1 VNLAEERA
9 ATDGEVLVGESTLKS
24 ECMPFTAIPHNSRLF
39 LDFLFQF
46 DKVEDFY
53 AHRPNGQAV
62 LEHARGLSAAAVPRA
77 GAESGNAALPAAGAG
92 YPPERRAR
100 VADVLEKQNR
110 RWGASDAALASI
122 EKFRQG
128 AVACIS
134 GQQVGVFGGPLYS
147 VLKACSA
154 LQMAEELTAQGVPA
168 IPVFWLATEDHDL
181 AEIASVT
188 LRSGCELEKLTAT
201 EQNGNGGPVGP
212 ILLDERMEAMVARAA
227 ELLGP
232 GWVSDALR
240 ESYRK
245 GESYGS
251 AFARLFTRILA
262 NTGMVLVDP
271 LDDELHAI
279 AQPLFTAAAER
290 AEELDEALLARG
302 KALHKAGYHEQ
313 VRVTPEST
321 LLFALEGN
329 KRTVLH
335 LAGDGFMLDAQTVAR
350 GEMLARIA
358 AHPEQFSAN
367 VLLRPVVQDY
377 LFPTAVYFGGPA
389 EIAYFAQAGVVYE
402 KLLGRTTPV
411 MPRLSA
417 TIISPAMSELLAR
430 YRLSFSDLFHGS
442 AQVCELLASRVL
454 APGLQETLRGTRETL
469 KENLEKL
476 QSELKSLDPTLVD
489 AAARSGRKMLY
500 QLQKISGKASRAE
513 LRKNEPLTRDAH
525 RVLTELFPH
534 KELQERVL
542 PGIYFLAQYGPEL
555 ITTLKQAA
563 APQCPGHQ
571 IIRL

>member
-1 VNLAEERA
+1 MK
-9 ATDGEVLVGESTLKS
+9 T

-39 LDFLFQF
+39 LDFLFQYE
-46 DKVEDFY
+46 KVEGFY
-53 AHRPNGQAV
+53 ATQPNSQAV
-62 LEHARGLSAAAVPRA
+62 LEYARGL
-77 GAESGNAALPAAGAG
+77 EFPAD
-92 YPPERRAR
+92 RRAR

-110 RWGASDAALASI
+110 RWGASEATLAGI

-147 VLKACSA
+147 VLKAVSA
-154 LQMAEELTAQGVPA
+154 LQMADELTAQGVA
-168 IPVFWLATEDHDL
+168 AVPVFWLATEDHDL

-188 LRSGCELEKLTAT
+188 IPNGCELEKLTAT
-201 EQNGNGGPVGP
+201 DQPGSDAPVGP
-212 ILLDERMEAMVARAA
+212 MLLDARIEAMVERVTA
-227 ELLGP
+227 LLGP

-240 ESYRK
+240 ESYRQ

-251 AFARLFTRILA
+251 AFARLFTRILTG
-262 NTGMVLVDP
+262 TGMVLVDP

-290 AEELDEALLARG
+290 AEELDEALLERG

-321 LLFALEGN
+321 LLFSLEGN
-329 KRTVLH
+329 RRTVLH
-335 LAGDGFMLDAQTVAR
+335 LAGDGFMLGAHRVAR
-350 GEMLARIA
+350 AEMLERIA
-358 AHPEQFSAN
+358 TRPEEFSAN
-367 VLLRPVVQDY
+367 VLLRPVMQDY

-417 TIISPAMSELLAR
+417 TIVNTAMSDLMAR

-454 APGLQETLRGTRETL
+454 APGLRAAL
-469 KENLEKL
+469 KETKESLASNLERL
-476 QSELKSLDPTLVD
+476 RAELKKLEPTLVD
-489 AAARSGRKMLY
+489 SAARSERKMLY
-500 QLQKISGKASRAE
+500 QLSKIGGKAARAE
-513 LRKNEPLTRDAH
+513 LRKNKALTKDAH
-525 RVLTELFPH
+525 HVLTELFPR

-542 PGIYFLAQYGPEL
+542 PAIYFLAQYGPEL
-555 ITTLKQAA
+555 IAEFKLAA